1 MTRVSASIT
10 AAAATAALLLAVS
23 AKVWS
28 QEQPP
33 ATPPRLPAPAQS
45 QTQPQTQ
52 VQTPDL
58 PAAAQRPPN
67 DARQKGG
74 ETHTPF
80 RRVMFSGNEMIMSV
94 FNTLAS
100 DCVASVRP
108 DVRVVTPP
116 ANGTL
121 RYDAVV
127 AAVERPPGDFRETCN
142 GKRVIST
149 GIFYKPKP
157 GFVGADTAVI
167 DVDFRQGFVGR
178 FSYDIEVR

>member
-1 MTRVSASIT
+1 MTRVGTTIT
-10 AAAATAALLLAVS
+10 AAAATAAFILGVS

-28 QEQPP
+28 QEQP
-33 ATPPRLPAPAQS
+33 APPQPAQA
-45 QTQPQTQ
+45 
-52 VQTPDL
+52 QTPDV
-58 PAAAQRPPN
+58 PPAAQRPPGN
-67 DARQKGG
+67 ARKSNETKSNETKSG

-80 RRVMFSGNEMIMSV
+80 RRIAFSGNEMIMSA

-100 DCVASVRP
+100 DCHASVRP

-121 RYDAVV
+121 RYDAII
-127 AAVERPPGDFRETCN
+127 AAIERPPGDFREKCN
-142 GKRVIST
+142 GQRTISV
-149 GIFYKPKP
+149 GIFYKSKP
-157 GFVGADTAVI
+157 GYVGADSATI